1 MKNYMILC
9 LLALSL
15 CSLSSCCS
23 KKETVKQTK
32 QPLVENFEI
41 LINDSNI
48 NILEEKS
55 MIIDSDE
62 ELIEFYAGLNA
73 TRSPGFEIPKVDFDI
88 QSVIVVAMGQQNTGG
103 YSVSAPSY
111 NLEQGVYEFS
121 YQRPSPN
128 APVTMSI
135 TTPGAVVLANQP
147 AGDISIRINMK

>member
-1 MKNYMILC
+1 MKNYITLC

-23 KKETVKQTK
+23 KKETANQIK
-32 QPLVENFEI
+32 QPLTENFEI

-55 MIIDSDE
+55 IIIDAE
-62 ELIEFYAGLNA
+62 EKLKEFYEGLNA

-103 YSVSAPSY
+103 YRISSPSY
-111 NLEQGVYEFS
+111 NLEQGTYDFS
-121 YQRPSPN
+121 YLSPSPN

-135 TTPGAVVLANQP
+135 TTPGTVVLVNQK
-147 AGDISIRINMK
+147 AGDISVRVNKK